1 MHPGPGPNQG
11 PPPGRPLPGPPLG
24 PPPQGP
30 PGGPMQGPPPP
41 GGFKGPPGRG
51 PPPPPPRSNRDLP
64 IANPVE
70 LDQIAA
76 DPITQIPIDEQMC
89 DIRFYG
95 ETAVIIKGPDP
106 ADMRELMFRYVTQAF
121 FSKQSW
127 PATKNSW
134 QMDDPKLISTN
145 TKLSFSNAESN
156 SKNAALMTIFGMSM
170 DSLWTPCLFTK

>member
-1 MHPGPGPNQG
+1 MHQGPGPNQG

-24 PPPQGP
+24 PPQGP

-51 PPPPPPRSNRDLP
+51 PPPPPRSNRDLP

-106 ADMRELMFRYVTQAF
+106 ADVRELMFRYVTQTF
-121 FSKQSW
+121 YS
-127 PATKNSW
+127 
-134 QMDDPKLISTN
+134 
-145 TKLSFSNAESN
+145 
-156 SKNAALMTIFGMSM
+156 
-170 DSLWTPCLFTK
+170 

>member
-1 MHPGPGPNQG
+1 MFLQQKNASFLLIFQQGQGPPGPPHGGAPMHQGPGPNQG

-24 PPPQGP
+24 PPQGP

-121 FSKQSW
+121 YSKQSW

-134 QMDDPKLISTN
+134 QMT
-145 TKLSFSNAESN
+145 TQN
-156 SKNAALMTIFGMSM
+156 SY
-170 DSLWTPCLFTK
+170 